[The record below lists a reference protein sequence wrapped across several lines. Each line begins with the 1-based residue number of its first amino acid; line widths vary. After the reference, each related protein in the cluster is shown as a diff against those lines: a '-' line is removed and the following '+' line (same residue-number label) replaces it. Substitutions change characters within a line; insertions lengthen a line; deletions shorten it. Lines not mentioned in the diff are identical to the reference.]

1 MRKRFFRAATV
12 SIIAG
17 LLIAFLFAVPLMQQ
31 VYTDEIRERLTAVLA
46 LTGEMETP
54 DEALPETIARLSSRL
69 AEEEAPVRLTVLDGQ
84 GRVLADSAADAG
96 EMENHA
102 DRPEIRA
109 AVMSGAGEDVRWST
123 TTGGR
128 QMYMARR
135 IAGEDGVVRIYRAS
149 VSLGGTNQ
157 VQGTLWLCGGVG
169 IFMGLVAALISAHYA
184 AGRVVEPLQSLTGAA
199 RAMAEGDT
207 PVKVEGAP
215 DEMGELAGY
224 YQGHWRQ

>member
-123 TTGGR
+123 TTGRCIWPVGSPER
-128 QMYMARR
+128 TVWCGYT
-135 IAGEDGVVRIYRAS
+135 GRAS
-149 VSLGGTNQ
+149 
-157 VQGTLWLCGGVG
+157 LWAEPIRCRAPCGC
-169 IFMGLVAALISAHYA
+169 AAAWESSW
-184 AGRVVEPLQSLTGAA
+184 G
-199 RAMAEGDT
+199 
-207 PVKVEGAP
+207 
-215 DEMGELAGY
+215 
-224 YQGHWRQ
+224 W